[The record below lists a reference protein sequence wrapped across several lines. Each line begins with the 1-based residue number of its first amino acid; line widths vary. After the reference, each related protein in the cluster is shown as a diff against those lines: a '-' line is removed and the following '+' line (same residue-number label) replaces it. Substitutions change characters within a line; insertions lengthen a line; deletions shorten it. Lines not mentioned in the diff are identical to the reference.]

1 MHIHARKLIHYLP
14 RLVLAIG
21 VVAMAV
27 VLISKA
33 GPTTRGQDAPT
44 TPISHLGVATT
55 DMLHLGPIAVDPG
68 DSITALRVPAGRTFV
83 LTDIVTYMDRNA
95 TTQGFYADY
104 SLMENDQLKFRS
116 RIPEGGN
123 AGWSQHFTGGLV
135 FAPGSTISIETA
147 SLRTAGRFYVQLLG
161 YYVQ

>member
-1 MHIHARKLIHYLP
+1 MHVHAPKHIS
-14 RLVLAIG
+14 RLVRLALIAG
-21 VVAMAV
+21 VVVMAV
-27 VLISKA
+27 ILVSKA
-33 GPTTRGQDAPT
+33 VQTTSGQDAPT
-44 TPISHLGVATT
+44 AATTHLGVATT

-68 DSITALRVPAGRTFV
+68 DSVTALRVPAGRTFV
-83 LTDIVTYMDRNA
+83 LTDIVTYMDRTA

-104 SLMENDQLKFRS
+104 SLMENDQLKFRF